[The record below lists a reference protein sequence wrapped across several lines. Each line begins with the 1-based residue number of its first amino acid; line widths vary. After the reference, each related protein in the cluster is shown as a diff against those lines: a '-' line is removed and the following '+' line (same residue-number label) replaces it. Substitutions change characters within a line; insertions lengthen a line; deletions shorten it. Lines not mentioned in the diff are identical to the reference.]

1 MDIKNPFK
9 DPDLARAFDAMI
21 RSAKEGGL
29 TVVDSRGVLRRRGGG
44 THRCAFW
51 NGYEYETTKDMKLYE
66 RGTMGWA
73 CYRAGMAWRKAGR
86 NAPEFLENGSFGGYT
101 R

>member
-1 MDIKNPFK
+1 MEIRNPFK
-9 DPDLARAFDAMI
+9 DPLMKQAFDTCI
-21 RSAKEGGL
+21 KEAAAGGMS
-29 TVVDSRGVLRRRGGG
+29 VRDNHGVLRRRGGG

-66 RGTMGWA
+66 RGTLGWA
-73 CYRAGMAWRKAGR
+73 CYRAGAAWRKAGGKV
-86 NAPEFLENGSFGGYT
+86 PEFLDNGSFGGYT